1 MWYIEKKIIKIWE
14 YVYVL
19 CFQGKKRE
27 LWKCIN
33 VYFVNQN
40 NELVNEEI
48 YYSMIQLMLYS
59 LFVNVCMEKMN
70 FIDFEIY
77 VKG

>member
-1 MWYIEKKIIKIWE
+1 MG
-14 YVYVL
+14 VCL
-19 CFQGKKRE
+19 CFVFLGEKRE

>member
-1 MWYIEKKIIKIWE
+1 MWYRKKLRYGSMFMFCVFRE
-14 YVYVL
+14 
-19 CFQGKKRE
+19 KRE

-59 LFVNVCMEKMN
+59 LFVNVCMEK
-70 FIDFEIY
+70 E
-77 VKG
+77 